1 MSTVDRAS
9 VRLKN
14 HAALIRTS
22 EGETENG
29 AGTIPEGTGMDEF
42 PTWDAMKARR
52 RTEVSP
58 LSA

>member
-1 MSTVDRAS
+1 MSTVDRAR

-29 AGTIPEGTGMDEF
+29 AGMISGGRDVDEF